1 MDISSRLKIIEDLD
15 DYLSE
20 KKKFLLDMCCDL
32 GWTEESLKQETKV
45 QCPHNPGHW
54 ILESSLGHHTEL
66 CALVKDG
73 YLKEEMEKQ
82 PPNSTF
88 FYQQAPSVVSITL
101 DKETQASILMEKG
114 LIEQIS
120 SRYKTDGLVL
130 YRTIFVSSFNKYILF
145 TVILNVIFQPLDE
158 MPDVPKTVDR
168 WTVELNPEQRLAE
181 YDYII
186 AKAKAINK
194 AENDTLEDLMF
205 DFEKKN
211 DQDDRPKTHLEIL
224 AEQRDYKRRRQ
235 SYRAKN
241 VHITKKSYTEVMKEV
256 IENQISMLT
265 EMRKEENNEKEANSN
280 TEEKKVER
288 RKRERSHSPRELSQD
303 RQWHGSK
310 NHHRSKSK
318 RSRSRTPKK
327 KKHKHNRSRSRSRSR
342 SKSRKH
348 KKSHR
353 LFRSLCLCSEKHWS
367 RQKVRI

>member
-114 LIEQIS
+114 LIEQ
-120 SRYKTDGLVL
+120 K
-130 YRTIFVSSFNKYILF
+130 
-145 TVILNVIFQPLDE
+145 PLDE